1 MEVLLDNNPTGQTAG
16 TANRMTLTTVLD
28 RMTAWIDR
36 YSVHLSEHE
45 ARVMA
50 LWAAHTW
57 VVMGFYTTP
66 RLIFSSATKGSG
78 KTRQLELLENLTC
91 SPKLTAD
98 TTPAVLFRTIEK
110 GHEQGRPPT
119 ILFDEAD
126 ATFNEF
132 GGGKQDQ
139 LRGLANSGY
148 KQGGTAERCVGNDNE
163 VKTFHTFAPVA
174 FAGIAGNMP
183 DTIVSRAIT
192 LEMRKRKR
200 GEPVAPYNTRR
211 ARRETEDI
219 RAWLELWSGD
229 AAVTDYL
236 EEVETQLPPGVED
249 RAGEVWEPLIT
260 IADLADEPWGQW
272 AREACVYFLGRPSL
286 EEKPRPIRLLED
298 IRTVMEGRESI
309 PTADLCT
316 LLNGLESAE
325 WGSVPG
331 GIQPYDLSRT
341 LRPFGV
347 APVRIRDGR
356 RTYKGYTLFP
366 THQKGSEQVGL
377 QDAWD
382 RHLPPTLESG
392 NSGNIG
398 NIAGQSVADT
408 GTVGE
413 KREQWEQ
420 APTLRAV
427 PDVPPSC
434 REQVTDSRAVTS
446 SVPDVPDVPTPSDTE
461 ALETLNAMIPGD
473 ATPVTV
479 IAEQRG
485 EAPEV
490 ILQHLHA
497 LERDG
502 RVTTPNGKLYTRTTA
517 PA

>member
-1 MEVLLDNNPTGQTAG
+1 MNDNLTGQTDTGATPQG
-16 TANRMTLTTVLD
+16 LTDLLN

-45 ARVMA
+45 ARVLA

-57 VVMGFYTTP
+57 AVMGFYTTP
-66 RLIFSSATKGSG
+66 RLIISSATKGSG
-78 KTRQLELLENLTC
+78 KTRQLELLENLVC
-91 SPKLTAD
+91 APKLTAD
-98 TTPAVLFRTIEK
+98 TTPAVLFRTVEK

-139 LRGLANSGY
+139 LRGIANSGY
-148 KQGGTAERCVGNDNE
+148 KQGGTVERCVGNDNE

-192 LEMRKRKR
+192 VEMRKRKR
-200 GEPVAPYNTRR
+200 GEPVDPYNTRR
-211 ARRETEDI
+211 ARRETEPF
-219 RAWLELWSGD
+219 RAWLELWSAD
-229 AAVTDYL
+229 PAVTEYL
-236 EEVETQLPPGVED
+236 EQVETQLPDGVED
-249 RAGEVWEPLIT
+249 RAAEIWEPLIT
-260 IADLADEPWGQW
+260 IADLADERWGVW
-272 AREACVYFLGRPSL
+272 AREACVYFLGRPSM
-286 EEKPRPIRLLED
+286 EEKPRNIRLLED
-298 IRTVMEGRESI
+298 IRTVLDGRESI
-309 PTADLCT
+309 PTVDLCV
-316 LLNGLESAE
+316 LLNGLEGAE
-325 WGSVPG
+325 WGMTPG

-356 RTYKGYTLFP
+356 RTYKGYTLSP

-382 RHLPPTLESG
+382 RHLPLFLESG
-392 NSGNIG
+392 NTGNIG
-398 NIAGQSVADT
+398 NSAGKSATDA
-408 GTVGE
+408 GTVGHS
-413 KREQWEQ
+413 REQGEQ
-420 APTLRAV
+420 SPLLRSV

-434 REQVTDSRAVTS
+434 GEQGAGTRPVNSG
-446 SVPDVPDVPTPSDTE
+446 VPDVPDVPPPADTD
-461 ALETLNAMIPGD
+461 ALETLKAMTPGD
-473 ATPVTV
+473 ATPANV

-485 EAPEV
+485 IDPDV

-497 LERDG
+497 LEKAG
-502 RVTTPNGKLYTRTTA
+502 EVTTPNGKLFTRAKA

>member
-1 MEVLLDNNPTGQTAG
+1 MDNNPTGQTAG
-16 TANRMTLTTVLD
+16 TAKRMTLTAVLD

-91 SPKLTAD
+91 APKLTAD

-229 AAVTDYL
+229 AAVTEYL

-260 IADLADEPWGQW
+260 IADLAEEPWGQW

-309 PTADLCT
+309 PTVDLCT

-325 WGSVPG
+325 WGSLPG
-331 GIQPYDLSRT
+331 GIQPYEVARM

-347 APVRIRDGR
+347 APVGIRLGSGKTPR
-356 RTYKGYTLFP
+356 GYTVHP
-366 THQKGSEQVGL
+366 TMQRGKEQVGL

-382 RHLPPTLESG
+382 RHLPPVD
-392 NSGNIG
+392 
-398 NIAGQSVADT
+398 VADT
-408 GTVGE
+408 RNSRNSRNSAGQRVAGAEVVALAGVQHRNEGATSHGPLTSAV
-413 KREQWEQ
+413 
-420 APTLRAV
+420 APVAPV
-427 PDVPPSC
+427 APS
-434 REQVTDSRAVTS
+434 
-446 SVPDVPDVPTPSDTE
+446 SDKE

-497 LERDG
+497 LEQDG
-502 RVTTPNGKLYTRTTA
+502 KVTTPNGKLYTRTTT